1 MASYRLKPTLGT
13 APLMSAL
20 GQKQTSG
27 HVQSMSA
34 LPPKADITECD
45 RHVRFVRKA
54 DSCAAAKASLY
65 TLLIGPV
72 AGKPSGA
79 LYQHQGPR
87 QPATSYNRQCR
98 LWLNTPLPPRTRLQ
112 NHIEPQQTGGNY
124 EDTGLKIMIDPL
136 ASGSPS
142 FDQPT
147 CQIEAESNNKGCIAI
162 AAAMLI
168 KETTLQSATPGTRNA
183 KIIAVSAMAPDCQ
196 RIMIAMRIARSN

>member
-147 CQIEAESNNKGCIAI
+147 CQIEAESNNKGCYCDRCCDAYQRNDFTERD
-162 AAAMLI
+162 ARHQERENNCG
-168 KETTLQSATPGTRNA
+168 KRNGTGLPTNYDCNA
-183 KIIAVSAMAPDCQ
+183 HCPF
-196 RIMIAMRIARSN
+196 